1 MPHSLRSVTDAAAL
15 AGILDA
21 SALLAMLL
29 EEPGGDEVAKLL
41 PRTKML
47 AVNLVEV
54 LGRLARDGTPDE
66 VLAEVDFRLRPLA
79 LSFDASLAVEAARL
93 IRVARGLSLGDRA
106 CIATAKRLELPV
118 ITADKVWA
126 SLDLGVEVR
135 LIR

>member
-1 MPHSLRSVTDAAAL
+1 MTDAAAL
-15 AGILDA
+15 AGVLDA

-29 EEPGGDEVAKLL
+29 EEPGGDGVAELL
-41 PRTKML
+41 PRARVP

-66 VLAEVDFRLRPLA
+66 ALASVDLRLRPLA
-79 LSFDASLAVEAARL
+79 LPFDAGLAVEAARL

-106 CIATAKRLELPV
+106 CITTAKSLGLPV

-126 SLDLGVEVR
+126 SLDLGVHVR